1 VGTPHSVATLEAP
14 SRWAPDAAR
23 ESFGATRNQV
33 GYATQRSGYGIPRTE
48 IEIERDG
55 TGAPVD
61 TLAAL
66 RQGGPAAVQAV
77 LDSHGVLIHE
87 YLRLLLGDQIATV
100 TALTNTVLAALEHCG
115 RLRDERQLSAWL
127 MALARVKA
135 HEYYAA
141 GWDEFGERYLA
152 SIRPKPYAA
161 PRREEQAL
169 RVITDS
175 GLLRMWPDDR
185 ELFILSAPAYQLNN
199 SELAR
204 VFGMPNGTEISRYQ
218 ARAWDSFAR
227 AFDRSADE
235 AGYGR
240 PPSHE
245 AANSMYR
252 RAVDDIGRPTARP
265 GFAQV
270 IRLATSPSVIEAH
283 EDIRTCVGTL
293 DADGFPVVYDL
304 MWPGL

>member
-1 VGTPHSVATLEAP
+1 MGTPHSSATLEAP
-14 SRWAPDAAR
+14 SRVAPDASR
-23 ESFGATRNQV
+23 DSFDATRA
-33 GYATQRSGYGIPRTE
+33 GYATQRSGYGIPGKA
-48 IEIERDG
+48 IERDG
-55 TGAPVD
+55 TGAPRD

-66 RQGGPAAVQAV
+66 RQGGAAAVQAL
-77 LDSHGVLIHE
+77 LDSHGVLMHE
-87 YLRLLLGDQIATV
+87 YLRLMLGDQIATV
-100 TALTNTVLAALEHCG
+100 TALTNTVLAALEHSG
-115 RLRDERQLSAWL
+115 RLRDQRQLGAWL
-127 MALARVKA
+127 MSLARVKA

-152 SIRPKPYAA
+152 SIRPRPYAA
-161 PRREEQAL
+161 PKREEQAL

-185 ELFILSAPAYQLNN
+185 ELFILSAPAYQL
-199 SELAR
+199 SDGELAR
-204 VFGMPNGTEISRYQ
+204 VFGLPGGEITHYQ
-218 ARAWDSFAR
+218 ARAWDCFAR

-245 AANSMYR
+245 AASSMYR
-252 RAVDDIGRPTARP
+252 RAVDEIGRPLVEP
-265 GFAQV
+265 GFTQV
-270 IRLATSPSVIEAH
+270 IRLATSPAVTEAH
-283 EDIRTCVGTL
+283 EDIRTCVGSL